1 MNKRRRDIL
10 ASLAP
15 AVEFARAQRP
25 DVSRETVPGLAWH
38 ARVSAAAPAELMIYG
53 PIGGSMWDGGISA
66 SDVAAVLREA
76 GPGPIDVRLNSP
88 GGDVFQ
94 GVAIHT
100 LLARHAGTITM
111 HVDGLAASAASFIM
125 LAGDRIRMA
134 RNAMVMIHDGM
145 TGSYGNAAT
154 LRRAA
159 DLLDKVSVSIADMY
173 AERAGEDPEHWRGLM
188 TVNAE
193 DGTWFTGQEAY
204 DAGLVD
210 ELTETPDEDEES
222 QVWDRL
228 ANHVDILPEPI
239 AARVRAHA
247 EREEIEIPDAPDE
260 DDSTDKDIEPDADGM
275 TDGSRGGSPHEPEDE
290 CDNDFAHRMR
300 MWAWMNQSGLLAG
313 KDTV

>member
-1 MNKRRRDIL
+1 MNKRRREIL

-15 AVEFARAQRP
+15 AVEFAAKQAP
-25 DVSRETVPGLAWH
+25 KASPSAVPGLAVH
-38 ARVSAAAPAELMIYG
+38 ARVSASAPAELMIYG
-53 PIGGSMWDGGISA
+53 PIGGSMWDGGIGA
-66 SDVAAVLREA
+66 ADVAAALREA
-76 GPGPIDVRLNSP
+76 GPGPIDVRLNSG

-100 LLARHAGTITM
+100 LLARHAGTITV

-159 DLLDKVSVSIADMY
+159 DLLDKVSASIADMY

-247 EREEIEIPDAPDE
+247 ADELAREDELIVPPRPTTDEEI
-260 DDSTDKDIEPDADGM
+260 ADLPIL
-275 TDGSRGGSPHEPEDE
+275 DPASLAGSEDE